1 MTAATLIH
9 QSPAY
14 ELSVAIDTGRY
25 GHHLKFV
32 SFVPVARRPQPHTTM
47 QVMLTTD
54 ELRALHTR
62 LGLALKAALPGDHEP
77 PEAIAAQA

>member
-32 SFVPVARRPQPHTTM
+32 SFVPVARRPQP
-47 QVMLTTD
+47 QVRLQANLSTR
-54 ELRALHTR
+54 ELRALHR
-62 LGLALKAALPGDHEP
+62 AIGVALDAAGGVS
-77 PEAIAAQA
+77 AAAGAHGGGRP